1 MLSLKFPRQK
11 IVKGDFLNRNGDFR
25 AYIHQERLQMCT
37 SRADRYSAHQTHTL
51 TTALLSVLYV
61 VHTHARTYMHF
72 IVFIKDSY
80 CSNLIVINNASI
92 FLCVI
97 MCARVCPVPSRP
109 IPWMHMHMHMHVHL
123 RVRVCECVFG
133 LVCGSRREG
142 LRPDKN

>member
-80 CSNLIVINNASI
+80 CSNLIVINNAAI

-97 MCARVCPVPSRP
+97 MCARVRP
-109 IPWMHMHMHMHVHL
+109 CICMSIYVY
-123 RVRVCECVFG
+123 VYVFVSVCLDWCVG
-133 LVCGSRREG
+133 GCRREG